1 MRTCRAE
8 LHKLRECEKFRE
20 LPPAARFDL
29 VRQHDL
35 CQVCL
40 GPGLCQVKGENCRWR
55 NRIRM
60 ELCRENRCRRKHH
73 QLLHVEKG
81 LEEERQGERPPAES
95 SVAASVSGSAQ
106 AGEQWSPGQLV
117 AEWIC
122 TPKSGPRLAFWDTG
136 SQVTLITN
144 RAVLAMGLQAIPS
157 PFVKLHC
164 VGGGRSTTARARYKV
179 PLIDIGKRIVTID
192 AFGVENIMPPL
203 EEGDLASMKAAFPE
217 VPASGLVTEAGEVSL
232 LVGQDNHSLFPTER
246 RRVRDA
252 VLYAGRFGT
261 GFIAARRPPRAKG
274 DGGNEGAETCTAERE
289 KHEPKEAADCP

>member
-1 MRTCRAE
+1 MRTCPAE

-20 LPPAARFDL
+20 LPPAARFNL

-55 NRIRM
+55 NRIRK

-73 QLLHVEKG
+73 QLLLVEKG
-81 LEEERQGERPPAES
+81 LEEERQGEQPSAES

-117 AEWIC
+117 TEWIC
-122 TPKSGPRLAFWDTG
+122 TPKGGPRLAFWDTG

-144 RAVLAMGLQAIPS
+144 RAVQAMGLQAIPS

-164 VGGGRSTTARARYKV
+164 VGGGRGTTARARYKV
-179 PLIDIGKRIVTID
+179 PLIDIGGRVVTIN

-203 EEGDLASMKAAFPE
+203 EEGDLASMKAEFPE
-217 VPASGLVTEAGEVSL
+217 VPAGGLVAAAGEVSL
-232 LVGQDNHSLFPTER
+232 LVGQDNHSLFPAER
-246 RRVRDA
+246 RRVGDA
-252 VLYAGRFGT
+252 ALYVGRFGT
-261 GFIAARRPPRAKG
+261 GFIGACRPPRAKG
-274 DGGNEGAETCTAERE
+274 DGGNEGAETCTAE
-289 KHEPKEAADCP
+289 